1 MSKPTHSVALSPD
14 EIKEI
19 TGFRYPSRQIRALVL
34 MEIPFKVRPDGTP
47 LVFRSVT
54 QPDTTTPKAKP
65 AQWDV
70 RM

>member
-1 MSKPTHSVALSPD
+1 MTPSSVGLTKA
-14 EIKEI
+14 EIEFI
-19 TGFRYPSRQIRALVL
+19 TGFKYPQKQIRALAL

-54 QPDTTTPKAKP
+54 QPETAPKAKP